1 MGWEDIG
8 RIDQT
13 RANAYSRK
21 IMSPRRGQSKTTWP
35 IALLAML
42 ALLVQAL
49 MPAAAMAH
57 DAASQAVMIC
67 TTDGAKAVEVAGD
80 VIGKPKPMKGFG
92 GLACAQCVAV
102 ALATTTPPDIA
113 VAPVLYGAR
122 IEAAPHAAL
131 TGVYLARAPP
141 RPPGQGPPTA

>member
-1 MGWEDIG
+1 
-8 RIDQT
+8 
-13 RANAYSRK
+13 
-21 IMSPRRGQSKTTWP
+21 MSPRRAQTRTTWP

-49 MPAAAMAH
+49 MPAAAMAQ
-57 DAASQAVMIC
+57 DAAGQSVVIC
-67 TTDGAKAVEVAGD
+67 TTQGAKSVQLAGD
-80 VIGKPKPMKGFG
+80 VIGKKDPAQKGFG

-113 VAPVLYGAR
+113 VAPVLYSAR
-122 IEAAPHAAL
+122 IEPAPRAAL
-131 TGVYLARAPP
+131 TGVALARAPP

>member
-1 MGWEDIG
+1 
-8 RIDQT
+8 
-13 RANAYSRK
+13 
-21 IMSPRRGQSKTTWP
+21 MSPRRAQTRSTWP

-42 ALLVQAL
+42 AVLVQAL

-57 DAASQAVMIC
+57 DASGQSVLIC
-67 TTDGAKAVEVAGD
+67 TADGAKSVEVAGD
-80 VIGKPKPMKGFG
+80 VIGKKDPKGFG
-92 GLACAQCVAV
+92 GLPCAQCVAV

-122 IEAAPHAAL
+122 IAPAPRAAL
-131 TGVYLARAPP
+131 TGVALARAPP

>member
-1 MGWEDIG
+1 
-8 RIDQT
+8 
-13 RANAYSRK
+13 
-21 IMSPRRGQSKTTWP
+21 MSPRRAQTRSTWP

-57 DAASQAVMIC
+57 DAAGQAVMIC
-67 TTDGAKAVEVAGD
+67 TADGAKTVAVANGALGD
-80 VIGKPKPMKGFG
+80 VIGKKDSKGFA

-113 VAPVLYGAR
+113 VAPVLYAVR
-122 IEAAPHAAL
+122 LKPAPRAAL
-131 TGVYLARAPP
+131 TGVALARAPP

>member
-1 MGWEDIG
+1 LLG

-13 RANAYSRK
+13 RFNAYSPK
-21 IMSPRRGQSKTTWP
+21 IMSPRRGQSQTTWP

-57 DAASQAVMIC
+57 DAAGQAVVIC
-67 TTDGAKAVEVAGD
+67 TTDGAKTVEVAGE
-80 VIGKPKPMKGFG
+80 VIGKKDPKGFA
-92 GLACAQCVAV
+92 GLPCAQCVAV
-102 ALATTTPPDIA
+102 SLAVTTPPDIA
-113 VAPVLYGAR
+113 VAPVLYSAR
-122 IEAAPHAAL
+122 IEAPPHAAL
-131 TGVYLARAPP
+131 TGVAMARAPP